1 VVHHAQQGLH
11 GSLSASERQAFARRA
26 PFEFTAR
33 DGGSAAHITLSHTSS
48 SFQPITE

>member
-1 VVHHAQQGLH
+1 VVHYAQQGLH
-11 GSLSASERQAFARRA
+11 ENFFASERQAFDWLA
-26 PFEFTAR
+26 PVEFTGR